1 MIGELYTE
9 IQKEKIRED
18 LNLNLSLG
26 QQYVLYIQSL
36 AKGDLGR
43 SFLKNKAVLKLI
55 SDAIGGV
62 KLQVYASDKERAI
75 TFYKQLKSYVA
86 DERGELIPCRI
97 CGKKQLEVIY
107 LRKNL
112 FYKLFPFL
120 EPKKYRCDHCNFL
133 SKSLK

>member
-1 MIGELYTE
+1 MKNEFYTVTSSTYPAD
-9 IQKEKIRED
+9 IQI
-18 LNLNLSLG
+18 L
-26 QQYVLYIQSL
+26 
-36 AKGDLGR
+36 KGKLESEGIPV
-43 SFLKNKAVLKLI
+43 FLRDENTINTDPLI

-62 KLQVYASDKERAI
+62 KLQVYATDKERAI

>member
-1 MIGELYTE
+1 MKNEFYTVTSSTYPAD
-9 IQKEKIRED
+9 IQI
-18 LNLNLSLG
+18 L
-26 QQYVLYIQSL
+26 
-36 AKGDLGR
+36 KGKLESEGIPV
-43 SFLKNKAVLKLI
+43 FLRDENTINTDPLI

-62 KLQVYASDKERAI
+62 KLQVYALDKERAMS
-75 TFYKQLKSYVA
+75 FYKQLKSYVA
-86 DERGELIPCRI
+86 DERGELIPCKI

-120 EPKKYRCDHCNFL
+120 EPKKYRCDYCNFL

>member
-1 MIGELYTE
+1 MKNEFYTVTSSTYPAD
-9 IQKEKIRED
+9 IQI
-18 LNLNLSLG
+18 L
-26 QQYVLYIQSL
+26 
-36 AKGDLGR
+36 KGKLESEGIPV
-43 SFLKNKAVLKLI
+43 FLRDENTINTDPLI

-75 TFYKQLKSYVA
+75 AFYKQLKSYVA
-86 DERGELIPCRI
+86 NERGELIPCKI